1 MKMHKYLVSAT
12 ECNKCTKG
20 SDGRKE
26 KSYLILYKG
35 MLESKVMG
43 AEVRERGRGK
53 VWRGF
58 GYHAE

>member
-1 MKMHKYLVSAT
+1 MKMYKYFVSVI
-12 ECNKCTKG
+12 ECNKCIKG

-26 KSYLILYKG
+26 KFYLIFYKG

-43 AEVRERGRGK
+43 VEVRERGRGK

-58 GYHAE
+58 GYYVE